1 MGNLIWSSSS
11 HLNLKMLRFTLLL
24 LLQLGVAHFQNCPL
38 SKTFLQCDKGTGGR
52 RFFGSD
58 PTHWDPDT
66 VIDAGMDQHYDCRAC
81 CRDESVCSIPQCDT
95 GLTSPGCHMDQGPEI
110 VDEDLPSPQVPRD
123 WQDQGHFQN
132 CPLSKTFLQC
142 DKGTGGRRFFGSDP
156 THWDPDTVIDAGM
169 DQHYD
174 CRACCRDKSVC
185 SIPQCDTGLPSP
197 GCHMDQGPEIVDED
211 LLSPQVPRD
220 WQDQGP
226 ALPRP
231 SNIPVEHEIVDE
243 DQHSRQVSAGGQDQG
258 PEIVDEDLAS
268 FIDSLDL

>member
-1 MGNLIWSSSS
+1 MGDSLCLSFNLTWSSSS
-11 HLNLKMLRFTLLL
+11 HLNFKMLRFTLLL

-110 VDEDLPSPQVPRD
+110 VDEDQ
-123 WQDQGHFQN
+123 
-132 CPLSKTFLQC
+132 
-142 DKGTGGRRFFGSDP
+142 
-156 THWDPDTVIDAGM
+156 
-169 DQHYD
+169 
-174 CRACCRDKSVC
+174 
-185 SIPQCDTGLPSP
+185 
-197 GCHMDQGPEIVDED
+197 
-211 LLSPQVPRD
+211 LSPQVHRD

-226 ALPRP
+226 ALHRP

-243 DQHSRQVSAGGQDQG
+243 NLLPPQVSGDGQDQG
-258 PEIVDEDLAS
+258 PEIVDEEQLSRQVSRERLTDRPRKPSHKNNFAQKRW
-268 FIDSLDL
+268 IRRET

>member
-81 CRDESVCSIPQCDT
+81 CRDKSVCSIPQCDT

-123 WQDQGHFQN
+123 WQDQG
-132 CPLSKTFLQC
+132 S
-142 DKGTGGRRFFGSDP
+142 
-156 THWDPDTVIDAGM
+156 
-169 DQHYD
+169 
-174 CRACCRDKSVC
+174 
-185 SIPQCDTGLPSP
+185 
-197 GCHMDQGPEIVDED
+197 
-211 LLSPQVPRD
+211 
-220 WQDQGP
+220 

-231 SNIPVEHEIVDE
+231 SNIPVEQEIVDE
-243 DQHSRQVSAGGQDQG
+243 DQLSRQVSRERLTDRPRRPSHKNNFAQKRWIRRETKVEGQTQLLCVL
-258 PEIVDEDLAS
+258 IFNSV
-268 FIDSLDL
+268 

>member
-66 VIDAGMDQHYDCRAC
+66 VIDAGMDRHYDCRAC

-110 VDEDLPSPQVPRD
+110 V
-123 WQDQGHFQN
+123 N
-132 CPLSKTFLQC
+132 
-142 DKGTGGRRFFGSDP
+142 
-156 THWDPDTVIDAGM
+156 
-169 DQHYD
+169 
-174 CRACCRDKSVC
+174 
-185 SIPQCDTGLPSP
+185 
-197 GCHMDQGPEIVDED
+197 ED

-231 SNIPVEHEIVDE
+231 SKIPRELDIVDE
-243 DQHSRQVSAGGQDQG
+243 DQHSRQVSGGGQDQG

>member
-1 MGNLIWSSSS
+1 MGRQSLIEFQPDLIWSSSS

-110 VDEDLPSPQVPRD
+110 VDEDLLPPQVSGD
-123 WQDQGHFQN
+123 
-132 CPLSKTFLQC
+132 
-142 DKGTGGRRFFGSDP
+142 
-156 THWDPDTVIDAGM
+156 
-169 DQHYD
+169 
-174 CRACCRDKSVC
+174 
-185 SIPQCDTGLPSP
+185 
-197 GCHMDQGPEIVDED
+197 
-211 LLSPQVPRD
+211 
-220 WQDQGP
+220 
-226 ALPRP
+226 
-231 SNIPVEHEIVDE
+231 
-243 DQHSRQVSAGGQDQG
+243 GQDQG
-258 PEIVDEDLAS
+258 PEIVDEDQLSRQVSHERLTDRTRRPSHKNNFAKKRW
-268 FIDSLDL
+268 IRRET